1 MSVGIAFANQK
12 GGVGKTTTAVS
23 IAAGAAGRGVR
34 VLLIDADPQANST
47 SALGARPD
55 RGGLYEVLVG
65 GRTAAEA
72 VVETAAPGLSL
83 LPASGDLAGA
93 AVELVTQAAREH
105 RLRLALA
112 GVRTGYDLLLI
123 DCPPSLGLLTVNG
136 LVAADQV
143 VVPVQCEYLALE
155 GLGQLARTIELVR
168 ANLNPRLELLGVV
181 LTMFDART
189 KLARQVK
196 EEVRR
201 HFDTTFETVIPRSVR
216 LAEAPSHGQPIQ
228 MYDGRSPG
236 ARAYESLVAELLA
249 RLDLS
254 QGDARGAEGAAGG
267 A

>member
-23 IAAGAAGRGVR
+23 VAAGAAGRGVS
-34 VLLIDADPQANST
+34 VLLVDADPQANST

-65 GRTAAEA
+65 DRAAAEA
-72 VVETAAPGLSL
+72 VVETATPGLSL

-93 AVELVTQAAREH
+93 AVELVAQTAREH
-105 RLRLALA
+105 RLRLALDGMRA
-112 GVRTGYDLLLI
+112 GHDLLLI

-189 KLARQVK
+189 KLARQVQ

-236 ARAYESLVAELLA
+236 ARAYESLVEELLA
-249 RLDLS
+249 RLHLS
-254 QGDARGAEGAAGG
+254 QGDGRGAEGAAGG